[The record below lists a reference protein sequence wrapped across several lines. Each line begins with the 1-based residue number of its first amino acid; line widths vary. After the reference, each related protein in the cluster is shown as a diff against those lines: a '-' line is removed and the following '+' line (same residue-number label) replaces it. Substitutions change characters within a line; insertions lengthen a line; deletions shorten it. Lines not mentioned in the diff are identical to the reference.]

1 VRQEAEATAVPGGE
15 AAEVGSPEKI
25 PDEVPQV
32 IATVSLSDSGTAAL
46 NGEMATSMSG
56 APPRPLTA
64 TPGENDGGFAFKVK
78 RRTGPELKHE
88 GDLALHAI
96 VGQEVFVHGTG
107 NAREVRKQ
115 GVVRRVGD
123 QIRVESD
130 GHLMGLNDFCA
141 SASNT
146 KKRPRE
152 CVHVASTGFSL
163 AKTMEILWSSQGDG
177 PEGGADEMDDAEAG
191 PSVDAEGGS
200 ATHPR
205 HRTTSTPHTQRH
217 CN

>member
-1 VRQEAEATAVPGGE
+1 MRQEAEATAVPGGE
-15 AAEVGSPEKI
+15 AAEVGSPAKI

-32 IATVSLSDSGTAAL
+32 IATVALSDSGTEAL
-46 NGEMATSMSG
+46 NGEVSTSMSVV
-56 APPRPLTA
+56 PPRPLTA
-64 TPGENDGGFAFKVK
+64 PPGENDGGFNFKVK

-107 NAREVRKQ
+107 NAREVRKA

-163 AKTMEILWSSQGDG
+163 AKTMEILWSSQGGDG
-177 PEGGADEMDDAEAG
+177 PEGGGDEMDDAEAG
-191 PSVDAEGGS
+191 PMGDVEGGS
-200 ATHPR
+200 GTHPR
-205 HRTTSTPHTQRH
+205 YRTHSLHLHPT
-217 CN
+217 